1 MPSLIIKHTDG
12 SKRIVQL
19 SDKIFF
25 SKSTGHKLDGDEL
38 RKRIN
43 RSAEGL
49 AGNSYQSHY
58 LILK

>member
-1 MPSLIIKHTDG
+1 MPSLVVRHTDG
-12 SKRIVQL
+12 SKRIIQM

-25 SKSTGHKLDGDEL
+25 SKSTGHKLDGEQL

-43 RSAEGL
+43 RTAESIEG
-49 AGNSYQSHY
+49 YQSHY